1 MQGLDLVFVPHWYCA
16 FRATLEGGV
25 TRGAG
30 GRARTVQA
38 TVWTMVDALA
48 GGVLRLPGE
57 PPLVERDLASLA
69 PAVAVPPLVDSE
81 AAVERARDD
90 LRWDLR
96 IRGRQRIA
104 PRELELAE
112 IRPGHVPFWVGY
124 YTDGAPGGQVRVR
137 ALHGIERTFQG
148 EAFTRELLRALER
161 VA

>member
-1 MQGLDLVFVPHWYCA
+1 MRGLDLVFVPHWYCA
-16 FRATLEGGV
+16 FSATFEGGV

-30 GRARTVQA
+30 GPARTFQA

-48 GGVLRLPGE
+48 GGVLRLPGD
-57 PPLVERDLASLA
+57 PPLVERDLANLA

-112 IRPGHVPFWVGY
+112 IRLAHVPFWVGY
-124 YTDGAPGGQVRVR
+124 YTDGAPGAQVRVR
-137 ALHGIERTFQG
+137 ALHGVERTFQG